1 MGIRRQAAVG
11 EQITGEKSFFLEFIV
26 CHNFV
31 AKRSRIN
38 YIQYNTLITKFL
50 RRAILFHYK
59 HDSLYPNLV

>member
-1 MGIRRQAAVG
+1 MGIRRQADVG
-11 EQITGEKSFFLEFIV
+11 EPIAGEKSFLECIV
-26 CHNFV
+26 CYNFV

-59 HDSLYPNLV
+59 RDSLYPHLV

>member
-1 MGIRRQAAVG
+1 MGIRRQADVG
-11 EQITGEKSFFLEFIV
+11 EQITGEKSFLEFIV
-26 CHNFV
+26 CYNFV

-59 HDSLYPNLV
+59 RDSLYPHLV